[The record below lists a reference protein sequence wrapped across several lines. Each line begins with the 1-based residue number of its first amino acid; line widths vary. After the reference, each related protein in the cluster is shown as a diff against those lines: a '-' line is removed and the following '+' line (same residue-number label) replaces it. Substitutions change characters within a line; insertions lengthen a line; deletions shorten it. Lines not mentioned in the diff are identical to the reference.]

1 MKHDLSKGQHW
12 TLLLDWLV

>member
-1 MKHDLSKGQHW
+1 MKHDLSKGQNW